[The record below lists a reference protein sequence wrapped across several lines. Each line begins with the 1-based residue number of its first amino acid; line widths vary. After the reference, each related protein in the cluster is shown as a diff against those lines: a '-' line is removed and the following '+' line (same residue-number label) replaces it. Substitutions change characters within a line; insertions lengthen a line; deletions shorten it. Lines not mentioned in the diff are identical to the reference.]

1 MADIDFKPV
10 HKEELVALVERAIK
24 TSVGY
29 YDSKLSKE
37 RKDVLDYYNG
47 VLPRP
52 LHAGNSR
59 YVSLDVYD
67 SVESLK
73 AVLLE
78 TFAVGNRIVQFAPQ
92 KAEDVEMARIAT
104 DYVDYVVFRQN
115 DGFKIFSDVIQDGLI
130 ARVGVA
136 KVYWDERYETVE
148 EEFENLTQDEV
159 DMLIASGDYEDVDFE
174 IDDDDESGLYEGTV
188 TRKVDKSQVRIDAVP
203 PEEFLITPQAKSIQE
218 APFIAHRTRKTYSEL
233 IEMGFDKKLVYS
245 ISANDDTE
253 LTMNPEVLAR
263 FEQIGADRLN
273 LNGQVQEQT
282 RRVIVY
288 ECYIHLDMD
297 GSGEAKLWK
306 VTKAGSVI
314 LDYERCDHKPF
325 VAYVPLP
332 IPHSFYGSNFASKV
346 VPTQNARSTLVRGI
360 LDHTLITNNP
370 RMMVVKGAL
379 TNPKELIENRI
390 GGLVNV
396 TRPDGIAPLPQPGL
410 NPFVFQTIQ
419 LLDEDKEE
427 ATGVS
432 KLSQGLNKDAVS
444 KQNSQAMV
452 ENLVSLSQQREKIMA
467 RNFAYQFCK
476 ELYLSVYRLV
486 VANERQEKVVEIAGD
501 FIRVFPSDWD
511 ERTDVIVEMK
521 LGYGE
526 QEQDAQKLI
535 AYHQL
540 MVQDPK
546 LGPMY
551 SAQNAFN
558 VIKDVIEKS
567 GIKKITDYITPPEQL
582 PPPQPDP
589 MAMKQVELQE
599 RQVATQETIAQAQ
612 AFKVQHNYEIEQMKL
627 DLQKM
632 KQEMDAMVKQR
643 DQDRKE
649 FDSTARA
656 AIQVEEMQRLKEIPA
671 ENQRGIVS
679 PT

>member
-1 MADIDFKPV
+1 MADTEFKPV
-10 HKEELVALVERAIK
+10 AKEELVALVERAIK

-29 YDSKLSKE
+29 YDSKLSTE

-52 LHAGNSR
+52 LHSGNSR
-59 YVSLDVYD
+59 YVSMDVYD

-78 TFAVGNRIVQFAPQ
+78 TFAAGNRIVQFAPQ
-92 KAEDVEMARIAT
+92 TVEDVEMARIAT
-104 DYVDYVVFRQN
+104 EYCDYVIFRQN
-115 DGFKIFSDVIQDGLI
+115 NGFDIFSDVIQDGLI

-136 KVYWDERYETVE
+136 KVYWDECYETIE
-148 EEFENLTQDEV
+148 EEFEQLTQDEL
-159 DMLIASGDYEDVDFE
+159 DMLIASGDYEDVEAEF
-174 IDDDDESGLYEGTV
+174 DEDSGFYEGTV
-188 TRKVDKSQVRIDAVP
+188 KRKVNKSQVKIDPVP

-218 APFIAHRTRKTYSEL
+218 AAFVAHRTRKTYSEL
-233 IEMGFDKKLVYS
+233 VEMGFDKKLVYS

-282 RRVIVY
+282 RAVVVY

-332 IPHSFYGSNFASKV
+332 IPHSFYGSNFAAKV
-346 VPTQNARSTLVRGI
+346 IPTQNARSTLVRGI
-360 LDHTLITNNP
+360 LDHTLITTNP

-396 TRPDGIAPLPQPGL
+396 TRPDGIAPLPQAGL

-452 ENLVSLSQQREKIMA
+452 ESLVSLSQQREKIMA
-467 RNFAYQFCK
+467 RNFAYQFLA

-486 VANERQEKVVEIAGD
+486 VSNESNEKVVSIAGN

-511 ERTDVIVEMK
+511 ERTEVLVEMK

-526 QEQDAQKLI
+526 QEQESQKLL
-535 AYHQL
+535 AYHQ
-540 MVQDPK
+540 MMSQDPAI
-546 LGPMY
+546 GPMY
-551 SAQNAFN
+551 SPENKYHT
-558 VIKDVIEKS
+558 IKSVLEKN
-567 GIKKITDYITPPEQL
+567 GIKEIDLFITNPKQI

-599 RQVATQETIAQAQ
+599 RQVATQETIAKAQ
-612 AFKVQHNYEIEQMKL
+612 EAKVQMNAQLEEMKL
-627 DLQKM
+627 ELQKM
-632 KQEMDAMVKQR
+632 QLELSKYKTER
-643 DQDRKE
+643 ELDRKE

-656 AIQVEEMQRLKEIPA
+656 AIQVEEMERLKEVPPEA
-671 ENQRGIVS
+671 VRGIVS

>member
-1 MADIDFKPV
+1 MADTEFKPV
-10 HKEELVALVERAIK
+10 NKEELVTLVERAIK

-52 LHAGNSR
+52 LHSGNSR
-59 YVSLDVYD
+59 YVSMDVYD

-78 TFAVGNRIVQFAPQ
+78 TFAAGNRIVQFAPQ
-92 KAEDVEMARIAT
+92 TVEDVEMARIAT
-104 DYVDYVVFRQN
+104 EYCDYVIFRQN
-115 DGFKIFSDVIQDGLI
+115 NGFDIFSDIIQDGLI
-130 ARVGVA
+130 ARVGIA
-136 KVYWDERYETVE
+136 KVYWDECWETIE
-148 EEFENLTQDEV
+148 EEFEQLTQDEV
-159 DMLIASGDYEDVDFE
+159 DMLIASGDYEDVE
-174 IDDDDESGLYEGTV
+174 AEYDEDTGFFEGTV
-188 TRKVDKSQVRIDAVP
+188 KRKVNKSQVKIDPVP

-218 APFIAHRTRKTYSEL
+218 AAFIAHRTRKTYSEL
-233 IEMGFDKKLVYS
+233 VEMGYDKKLVYS

-273 LNGQVQEQT
+273 LNGQVQDQT
-282 RRVIVY
+282 RAVVVY
-288 ECYIHLDMD
+288 ECYLNLDMD

-332 IPHSFYGSNFASKV
+332 IPHSFYGSHFAAKV
-346 VPTQNARSTLVRGI
+346 IPTQNARSTLVRGI

-396 TRPDGIAPLPQPGL
+396 TRPDGIIPLPQPGL

-452 ENLVSLSQQREKIMA
+452 ESLVSLSQQREKIMA
-467 RNFAYQFCK
+467 RNFAYQFLA

-486 VANERQEKVVEIAGD
+486 VANESQEKVISIAGN

-526 QEQDAQKLI
+526 QEAESQKLL

-540 MVQDPK
+540 MSQDQTI
-546 LGPMY
+546 GPMY
-551 SAQNAFN
+551 SAENKYHT
-558 VIKDVIEKS
+558 IKTVLEKN
-567 GIKKITDYITPPEQL
+567 GIKEIDMFITNPKQIPPQ
-582 PPPQPDP
+582 QPDP

-599 RQVATQETIAQAQ
+599 RQVATQETIAKAQ
-612 AFKVQHNYEIEQMKL
+612 EAKVQINAKLEEMALQMQAMKL
-627 DLQKM
+627 ELDKYKTERDL
-632 KQEMDAMVKQR
+632 
-643 DQDRKE
+643 DRRE
-649 FDSTARA
+649 FEATSRA
-656 AIQVEEMQRLKEIPA
+656 AIQVEEIEMAKNADPA
-671 ENQRGIVS
+671 QTRAIIS
-679 PT
+679 AT

>member
-1 MADIDFKPV
+1 MADTEFKPV
-10 HKEELVALVERAIK
+10 NKEELVTLVERAIK

-52 LHAGNSR
+52 LHSGNSR
-59 YVSLDVYD
+59 YVSMDVYD

-78 TFAVGNRIVQFAPQ
+78 TFAAGNRIVQFAPQ
-92 KAEDVEMARIAT
+92 TADDVEMARIAT
-104 DYVDYVVFRQN
+104 EYCDYVIFRQN
-115 DGFKIFSDVIQDGLI
+115 NGFDVFSDVIQDGLI

-136 KVYWDERYETVE
+136 KVYWDETYETIE
-148 EEFENLTQDEV
+148 EEFEQLTQDEL
-159 DMLIASGDYEDVDFE
+159 DMLIASGDYEDIETEF
-174 IDDDDESGLYEGTV
+174 DEDTGFYEGTV
-188 TRKVDKSQVRIDAVP
+188 KRKVNKSQVRIDPVP
-203 PEEFLITPQAKSIQE
+203 PEEFLITPQAKSIEQ
-218 APFIAHRTRKTYSEL
+218 AAFIAHRTRKTYSEL
-233 IEMGFDKKLVYS
+233 VEMGFDKKLVYS

-282 RRVIVY
+282 RAVVVY
-288 ECYIHLDMD
+288 ECYLHLDMD

-346 VPTQNARSTLVRGI
+346 IPTQNARSTLVRGI

-396 TRPDGIAPLPQPGL
+396 TRPDGIMPLPQPGL

-452 ENLVSLSQQREKIMA
+452 ESLVSLSQQREKIMA
-467 RNFAYQFCK
+467 RNFAYQFLA

-486 VANERQEKVVEIAGD
+486 VANESKEKVISIAGN

-511 ERTDVIVEMK
+511 ERTEVLVEMK

-526 QEQDAQKLI
+526 QEQESQKLL
-535 AYHQL
+535 AYHQ
-540 MVQDPK
+540 MMAQDPSI
-546 LGPMY
+546 GPMY
-551 SAQNAFN
+551 SVDNKYHTIKTILEKN
-558 VIKDVIEKS
+558 GIKDIDS
-567 GIKKITDYITPPEQL
+567 FITNPKQIPPQ
-582 PPPQPDP
+582 QPDP
-589 MAMKQVELQE
+589 MAMKQMELQE
-599 RQVATQETIAQAQ
+599 RQVATQEKIADAQ
-612 AFKVQHNYEIEQMKL
+612 EAKVQINAKLEEMSLQM
-627 DLQKM
+627 Q
-632 KQEMDAMVKQR
+632 AMELELNKYKAER
-643 DQDRKE
+643 ELDRKE
-649 FDSTARA
+649 FEATSRA
-656 AIQVEEMQRLKEIPA
+656 AIQVEEMERLKEVPPEA
-671 ENQRGIVS
+671 TRGIVS